1 MVRRL
6 RAAFVCALVLTA
18 GGGLY
23 LVAGAQGAEKVLAP
37 FEGTVG
43 YQPSAAAPVERIFGR
58 KTVADDAFA
67 VTQEASL
74 ATLTLPDSSQVA
86 IGERTTVQVGAF
98 NTAAAGPGSTLT
110 LNHGALRFAV
120 VHPAGVRSNYTFKTG
135 TSQIAVRGTTGYLIV
150 GDNGTQLICVDC
162 APGDV
167 TILVNGQTV
176 GLLTGQTITILGNP
190 PGPVT
195 FTITQIDQSY
205 NPAVLQFLLLIGH
218 PDAAYPPGGSGGSD
232 PTGYLPGVG
241 SRVGSPYVPIAVFG
255 AVIGAILSNTGG
267 NNASPTPSPQPLVT
281 PTPTPTPTGTG
292 TPIPYGTLTV
302 STNDLSFNGVG
313 GAPQTFTVAQSG
325 PGGSLTIGSPACNGD
340 GASATDS
347 PGSVPITAVATPQTI
362 SVNAVAAPTSSP
374 PPTHACTIT
383 ITGGNG
389 QTATV
394 NVDITSTSVGVHA
407 TRRTDPAPPTPA
419 PTPAPMLPPGGHPPH

>member
-6 RAAFVCALVLTA
+6 RAAFVCALVLAA

-37 FEGTVG
+37 FKGTVG
-43 YQPSAAAPVERIFGR
+43 YQPSATAPVERIFGR
-58 KTVADDAFA
+58 KTVADDAYA

-176 GLLTGQTITILGNP
+176 GLLTGQTITILGTP

-205 NPAVLQFLLLIGH
+205 NPSVLQFLLLIGH
-218 PDAAYPPGGSGGSD
+218 PDVAYPPGGSGGSD
-232 PTGYLPGVG
+232 PTGYLPGGG

-267 NNASPTPSPQPLVT
+267 NSASPSPSPQPLVTPT

-325 PGGSLTIGSPACNGD
+325 PGGSITIGAPACNGD

-362 SVNAVAAPTSSP
+362 SVNAVAAPTTSP
-374 PPTHACTIT
+374 PPTHACSIT
-383 ITGGNG
+383 VTGGNG
-389 QTATV
+389 QTAIV
-394 NVDITSTSVGVHA
+394 NVDITSTSVGVHG

-419 PTPAPMLPPGGHPPH
+419 PTPPPGGHPPH